1 MEELK
6 EETQPEPN
14 PENTP
19 HEDHEAPIKIEED
32 EPPKEETLSLK
43 EKSTG
48 NKKSDRF
55 HPYLKEK
62 VTNGDKKGHNQN
74 RVFISNIPYD
84 TKWQVIKDLMREKVG
99 DVIYVELFKDA
110 EGKSRGCGVVEFK
123 TEDLVSKALDVM
135 NKYDLGGRPLN
146 IKEDA
151 DGQHARRAMQR
162 GGGGLYLGG
171 PGPDI
176 GSPIVNLPR
185 NLVNNPNI
193 PPEVLTA
200 LQAGRLLPTVFVANL
215 DFKVGWKKLKEVFS
229 MAGTVKRADI
239 KENQD
244 GKSRGIG
251 TVIFEQP
258 LEAVQAISMF
268 NGQLLFDRPMHVKM
282 DDRSV
287 PHDDFR
293 SVDDKTS
300 QLPRGLGG
308 IGMGLGPG
316 GQPIAANQM
325 NMNSAMGNM
334 GSGGWSIHSNSSGGM
349 NRMGGGMTGHSSF
362 NSGMDPMN
370 NIGYGSGNMGG
381 MGNMGRMAGMG
392 TVDEFRGNMAAG
404 MANMPGLGGNMRA
417 MGNNMSAIGGMGNSV
432 AGMGSNVADLYRAG
446 MGSTGM
452 GVNFDREFARSEMGM
467 NRGFGDSSGGMGGGM
482 VAGLGGNMGGG
493 MGTTGMGPMASG
505 LGGGMP
511 AMNNIAG
518 GMAIGME
525 RMGSNLDRMATG
537 MGVGI
542 DRTAEMERGFGGL
555 NSGSMGSGRDHGSS
569 FRGCQI
575 FARNLPYD
583 LTWQKLKETFGQCG
597 HVMFAEIKMENGKSK
612 GCGTVRFDSP
622 EAAEKACRMMNG
634 TKINGREIDVRMD
647 RNARM
652 KTI

>member
-1 MEELK
+1 MLK
-6 EETQPEPN
+6 KLTLF
-14 PENTP
+14 
-19 HEDHEAPIKIEED
+19 IK
-32 EPPKEETLSLK
+32 TY
-43 EKSTG
+43 
-48 NKKSDRF
+48 R
-55 HPYLKEK
+55 
-62 VTNGDKKGHNQN
+62 
-74 RVFISNIPYD
+74 
-84 TKWQVIKDLMREKVG
+84 
-99 DVIYVELFKDA
+99 
-110 EGKSRGCGVVEFK
+110 VVEFK

-151 DGQHARRAMQR
+151 DGEHARRAMQR
-162 GGGGLYLGG
+162 GGGGSYLGG
-171 PGPDI
+171 PGPDV
-176 GSPIVNLPR
+176 GSPIINLPP

-239 KENQD
+239 KEDKD

-258 LEAVQAISMF
+258 LEA
-268 NGQLLFDRPMHVKM
+268 

-293 SVDDKTS
+293 STDNKTP

-308 IGMGLGPG
+308 IGLGLGPG

-334 GSGGWSIHSNSSGGM
+334 GSGGIGMDGQAYGGM
-349 NRMGGGMTGHSSF
+349 NRMGGGMTGPSGF
-362 NSGMDPMN
+362 NSGVDPMN
-370 NIGYGSGNMGG
+370 NIGYGGGNIGA

-392 TVDEFRGNMAAG
+392 AMDDFRRNMAAG
-404 MANMPGLGGNMRA
+404 MGGSMGA
-417 MGNNMSAIGGMGNSV
+417 MGNNMSAVGGMGSNIV
-432 AGMGSNVADLYRAG
+432 GMGSNVGDMYRAG

-452 GVNFDREFARSEMGM
+452 AGNFDREFGRSEMGM
-467 NRGFGDSSGGMGGGM
+467 NRGFGDSCGGMAGLRGIVGTKHGKYLIPFCMPKWFDQFLGGGM
-482 VAGLGGNMGGG
+482 VVGLGGNMGGG
-493 MGTTGMGPMASG
+493 MGSTGMGPVASG
-505 LGGGMP
+505 LGSGMP
-511 AMNNIAG
+511 VMNSMPG
-518 GMAIGME
+518 GMAMGIE
-525 RMGSNLDRMATG
+525 RMGSSLDRIATG
-537 MGVGI
+537 MGVGL
-542 DRTAEMERGFGGL
+542 DRTMDMERGYGSL
-555 NSGSMGSGRDHGSS
+555 NSGSVGSGRERGSG

-583 LTWQKLKETFGQCG
+583 LTWQKLKEKFSQCG

-622 EAAEKACRMMNG
+622 EVAEKACRMMNG
-634 TKINGREIDVRMD
+634 TKINGREIDG
-647 RNARM
+647 
-652 KTI
+652 

>member
-1 MEELK
+1 
-6 EETQPEPN
+6 
-14 PENTP
+14 
-19 HEDHEAPIKIEED
+19 
-32 EPPKEETLSLK
+32 
-43 EKSTG
+43 
-48 NKKSDRF
+48 
-55 HPYLKEK
+55 
-62 VTNGDKKGHNQN
+62 
-74 RVFISNIPYD
+74 
-84 TKWQVIKDLMREKVG
+84 MREKVG

-151 DGQHARRAMQR
+151 DGEHARRAMQR
-162 GGGGLYLGG
+162 GGGGSYLGG
-171 PGPDI
+171 PGPDV
-176 GSPIVNLPR
+176 GSPIINLPP

-239 KENQD
+239 KEDKD

-293 SVDDKTS
+293 STDNKTP

-308 IGMGLGPG
+308 IGLGLGPG

-334 GSGGWSIHSNSSGGM
+334 GSGGIGMDGQAYGGM
-349 NRMGGGMTGHSSF
+349 NRMGGGMTGPSGF
-362 NSGMDPMN
+362 NSGVDPMN
-370 NIGYGSGNMGG
+370 NIGYGGGNIGA

-392 TVDEFRGNMAAG
+392 AMDDFRRNMAAG
-404 MANMPGLGGNMRA
+404 MGGSMGA
-417 MGNNMSAIGGMGNSV
+417 MGNNMSAVGGMGSNIV
-432 AGMGSNVADLYRAG
+432 GMGSNVGDMYRAG

-452 GVNFDREFARSEMGM
+452 AGNFDREFGRSEMGM
-467 NRGFGDSSGGMGGGM
+467 NRGFGDSCGGGGM
-482 VAGLGGNMGGG
+482 VVGLGGNMGGG
-493 MGTTGMGPMASG
+493 MGSTGMGPVASG
-505 LGGGMP
+505 LGSGMP
-511 AMNNIAG
+511 VMNSMPG
-518 GMAIGME
+518 GMAMGIE
-525 RMGSNLDRMATG
+525 RMGSSLDRIATG
-537 MGVGI
+537 MGVGL
-542 DRTAEMERGFGGL
+542 DRTMDMERGYGSL
-555 NSGSMGSGRDHGSS
+555 NSGSVGSGRERGSG

-583 LTWQKLKETFGQCG
+583 LTWQKLKEKFSQCG

-622 EAAEKACRMMNG
+622 EVAEKACRMMNG

-647 RNARM
+647 RNA
-652 KTI
+652 